1 MNSCFSISLL
11 LLFALASCT
20 KPDNDPLK
28 SLNACKQEFVKEI
41 LKQSSNE
48 SPFHMSYSLTTVLF
62 SDNAIS
68 LFGQISIYDHLPHE
82 RKRYEGLTFYK
93 DQGKFVSISLQ
104 ELFSTSIEKE
114 WLRNYCEQFL
124 KTEAIASF
132 YFSGKTPLL
141 TSLDY
146 NLIHTFILEPEALC
160 IIFQPYTVAGMTD
173 THPIIKIPYEKLKV
187 HWNPSNPLV
196 KCVPFTPTTDSWTEI
211 SEESDELASSQKF

>member
-1 MNSCFSISLL
+1 MNSCFSIGLL
-11 LLFALASCT
+11 LLFALTSCT

-28 SLNACKQEFVKEI
+28 NLNACKQEFINEI

-48 SPFHMSYSLTTVLF
+48 SPFHMSYSLTTTLF
-62 SDNAIS
+62 SDNVIS

-82 RKRYEGLTFYK
+82 RKRYEGLTFFK
-93 DQGKFVSISLQ
+93 TQGKLVSISLQ

-124 KTEAIASF
+124 KTDAIASS

-141 TSLDY
+141 TCLDY
-146 NLIHTFILEPEALC
+146 NLIHAFILEPEALC
-160 IIFQPYTVAGMTD
+160 VIFQPYTVAGMTD
-173 THPIIKIPYEKLKV
+173 SPPVIKIPYEKLKV

-196 KCVPFTPTTDSWTEI
+196 KHVPFTPITGSWPEI
-211 SEESDELASSQKF
+211 AGEPDELAANQKF

>member
-1 MNSCFSISLL
+1 MNSCFSLSLL

-20 KPDNDPLK
+20 RPDNDALK
-28 SLNACKQEFVKEI
+28 NLNACKQEFIEEI

-48 SPFHMSYSLTTVLF
+48 SHFQMNYSLTTVLF

-82 RKRYEGLTFYK
+82 RKSYEGLSFCKT
-93 DQGKFVSISLQ
+93 QGKFVSISLQ
-104 ELFSTSIEKE
+104 ELFSTFTEKE

-124 KTEAIASF
+124 KTDAIPSS
-132 YFSGKTPLL
+132 YFSGQSPLL

-146 NLIHTFILEPEALC
+146 NLIHTFVLEPEALC
-160 IIFQPYTVAGMTD
+160 IVFQPYTVAGMTD
-173 THPIIKIPYEKLKV
+173 SPPIIKIPYEKLKV

-196 KCVPFTPTTDSWTEI
+196 KCVPFTPITVSLTEI
-211 SEESDELASSQKF
+211 SEELEGSTI

>member
-1 MNSCFSISLL
+1 MNSSFPISLF

-28 SLNACKQEFVKEI
+28 NLNACKQEFIKEI
-41 LKQSSNE
+41 LKHSSNE

-62 SDNAIS
+62 SNNAIS
-68 LFGQISIYDHLPHE
+68 LFGQISFYDQLPHE
-82 RKRYEGLTFYK
+82 QKRYEGLTFYK
-93 DQGKFVSISLQ
+93 TQGKFVSLSLQ
-104 ELFSTSIEKE
+104 ELFSTFTEKE
-114 WLRNYCEQFL
+114 WLRNYCEKFL
-124 KTEAIASF
+124 KTDAIASS

-173 THPIIKIPYEKLKV
+173 SPPIIKISYEKLKT

-196 KCVPFTPTTDSWTEI
+196 KHVPFTLITDSWTEI
-211 SEESDELASSQKF
+211 SEESDELVSNQKF